1 MSRMRGLPQQSGPS
15 FGGMDISPEQF
26 DQLKMLGS
34 LGGAGVLDNSQL
46 QGMFAETLLAKP
58 DPFQQMIEQYMSGMG
73 GGEQQGMG
81 GMPGMDGGMPGQ
93 DPMAGLGGQGGG
105 YDYGMGGN
113 DLAIEVPDALT
124 TAGFGFAPVDQMMQ
138 RMQGAQEAGMRPL
151 RDAGQTQFNNIP
163 LLGSVETPTNMQGYQ
178 QYLKGA
184 FNKLF

>member
-1 MSRMRGLPQQSGPS
+1 MASMSRMRGLPQQSGPS

-73 GGEQQGMG
+73 GGEQQDME
-81 GMPGMDGGMPGQ
+81 
-93 DPMAGLGGQGGG
+93 GGG
-105 YDYGMGGN
+105 YDYDMGGN
-113 DLAIEVPDALT
+113 DLAIEVPDAPT

-163 LLGSVETPTNMQGYQ
+163 LLGLVETPTNMQGYQ